1 MESFEASPKFSWA
14 TSRNWDKLRPDK
26 PLVSYADFTFCGYLA
41 AKILPVHEISP
52 ATQATLSLKKA
63 FKMSEKSFSFF
74 FSFRSQIHWDVN
86 PAGYIFNLSFWPKN
100 LTHLSRVFFISKTGT
115 LVYDTGENFF
125 RTLNLI
131 LVDIFECIKVVNTL
145 MPTNT
150 WPKWHLISL
159 TNNELF
165 LNL

>member
-41 AKILPVHEISP
+41 AKILPAHEISP

-74 FSFRSQIHWDVN
+74 FLSDRRYTGMSIQLDIYLTFLFDPKTLLICREFFLSQKLARWCMIPAKTSFE
-86 PAGYIFNLSFWPKN
+86 LS
-100 LTHLSRVFFISKTGT
+100 I
-115 LVYDTGENFF
+115 
-125 RTLNLI
+125 
-131 LVDIFECIKVVNTL
+131 
-145 MPTNT
+145 
-150 WPKWHLISL
+150 
-159 TNNELF
+159 
-165 LNL
+165 

>member
-1 MESFEASPKFSWA
+1 MESFEASSKFSWA
-14 TSRNWDKLRPDK
+14 TSRNCDKS
-26 PLVSYADFTFCGYLA
+26 LVSYADFTFYGYLA
-41 AKILPVHEISP
+41 FKILPAREIPP
-52 ATQATLSLKKA
+52 ATQATLSLQKA
-63 FKMSEKSFSFF
+63 FKMSEKNFFF
-74 FSFRSQIHWDVN
+74 FSFRWQIHQDVN

-100 LTHLSRVFFISKTGT
+100 LTHLSRVFFISKSGT

-131 LVDIFECIKVVNTL
+131 LGDIFECIKVINTL

-150 WPKWHLISL
+150 WPKGHLISL